1 MTEKT
6 DQSGITDDAEHQGVG
21 IQKIYL
27 KDSSY
32 ESPESPKVFSMEDWA
47 PKLNLQV
54 DTMVRPGANDRFEVI
69 LKITVEAKQGDMIA
83 FLCEVQQ
90 AGVFLLQG
98 YEGEAQQQ
106 ILGVYCPSM
115 LFPYAREQVSS
126 LVSKGGF
133 PALML
138 QPLNFEGMYEQER
151 KNQAAAG

>member
-1 MTEKT
+1 MTETT
-6 DQSGITDDAEHQGVG
+6 DQSAIAGDAAQKGIG

-32 ESPESPKVFSMEDWA
+32 ESPESPKVFTIEDWA

-54 DTMVRPGANDRFEVI
+54 DTMVRPGNNERYEVI
-69 LKITVEAKQGDMIA
+69 LKLTVEAKQNDMVA

-98 YEGEAQQQ
+98 YEGEAQKE
-106 ILGVYCPSM
+106 ILGVYCPSI

-126 LVSKGGF
+126 LVAKGGF

-138 QPLNFEGMYEQER
+138 QPLNFEAMYAQQ
-151 KNQAAAG
+151 NPTPQD